1 MDQLGIALVAVAV
14 GVAVGVMIAAARKP
28 KVAGGVADTPLAVV
42 EARLEAQS
50 AELRR
55 IADAAGTRDLAG
67 EQLRSGL
74 EGARRALEELSLRE
88 QERRQADVEGREV
101 VKRLS
106 TVLAGG
112 ASKGRAGEN
121 VLREHLAQLPPG
133 MLVTDL
139 RVGGKVVEFGLQL
152 ADGRRLPI
160 DSKWT
165 ALAELEAL
173 EAADDPTTRDA
184 CARDVERAV
193 AARAKEVAQYLDPAV
208 TSQVAVA
215 AVPDAAY
222 AVLKRAHADAWAK
235 GVVIVPYS
243 SALPIV
249 LFLYSLVQRFG
260 DTADVQASLA
270 EVSAALDTMGA
281 VVENKL
287 ARAATMLTNGA
298 DELRSNLGK
307 ARGSIARAGIASVP
321 VRDLVDAGE
330 GRLTVVAG
338 GGTELSGGVRAELFE
353 QRHHGTGS
361 GSATHRHGM
370 RVDVSMHRLAY
381 LSVMAIPRTF
391 VSPCWGP
398 PASRAAS

>member
-1 MDQLGIALVAVAV
+1 MSQIGIAIFALAV
-14 GVAVGVMIAAARKP
+14 GVAAGAVIAALRKP
-28 KVAGGVADTPLAVV
+28 SISGLASTDTPLAVV
-42 EARLEAQS
+42 EATLEAQS
-50 AELRR
+50 AEMRR
-55 IADAAGTRDLAG
+55 IADAAVNRDLAG
-67 EQLRSGL
+67 EQLRAGL

-88 QERRQADVEGREV
+88 QERRHADVEGREV

-112 ASKGRAGEN
+112 ASKGQAGEN

-139 RVGGKVVEFGLQL
+139 RVGGKVVEFGLRL

-173 EAADDPTTRDA
+173 EAAVDPITRDA

-249 LFLYSLVQRFG
+249 LFLYSVVQRFG
-260 DTADVQASLA
+260 DVGDVQSSLA
-270 EVSAALDTMGA
+270 EVSSALEAMGA

-307 ARGSIARAGIASVP
+307 ARGSIARAGTASASP
-321 VRDLVDAGE
+321 GDLAEPGE
-330 GRLTVVAG
+330 GRLTVV
-338 GGTELSGGVRAELFE
+338 SGA
-353 QRHHGTGS
+353 S
-361 GSATHRHGM
+361 
-370 RVDVSMHRLAY
+370 
-381 LSVMAIPRTF
+381 
-391 VSPCWGP
+391 SPG
-398 PASRAAS
+398 

>member
-1 MDQLGIALVAVAV
+1 MEQVGIVLVALAV
-14 GVAVGVMIAAARKP
+14 GLAAGSVIVAARIRRP
-28 KVAGGVADTPLAVV
+28 LIADPTLGLV

-55 IADAAGTRDLAG
+55 IADAAVTRDLAG
-67 EQLRSGL
+67 EQLRTGL
-74 EGARRALEELSLRE
+74 EGARRALEELSVRD

-101 VKRLS
+101 IRRLS

-152 ADGRRLPI
+152 PDGRRLPI

-173 EAADDPTTRDA
+173 EAADGTAEREA

-193 AARAKEVAQYLDPAV
+193 TVRAKEVAQYLDPSV
-208 TSQVAVA
+208 TSPVAVA

-222 AVLKRAHADAWAK
+222 AILKRAHADAWAK

-249 LFLYSLVQRFG
+249 LFLYTLVQRFG
-260 DTADVQASLA
+260 DAADIHASLA
-270 EVSAALDTMGA
+270 EVAVALDAMES
-281 VVENKL
+281 VLENKV

-298 DELRSNLGK
+298 DEFRSSLGK
-307 ARGSIARAGIASVP
+307 ARGSIARAHPGGTAVAVGAP
-321 VRDLVDAGE
+321 AEAGTL
-330 GRLTVVAG
+330 LTVV
-338 GGTELSGGVRAELFE
+338 
-353 QRHHGTGS
+353 
-361 GSATHRHGM
+361 
-370 RVDVSMHRLAY
+370 
-381 LSVMAIPRTF
+381 
-391 VSPCWGP
+391 P
-398 PASRAAS
+398 PTALPG